1 MAVFLSVSFPSFSL
15 WNLSISHLSIILFP
29 LILHSSHP
37 LSFRQQPSRLSR
49 QCVMGFFFFF
59 WRGWGLFL
67 DGWGLTGS
75 YGSFRSSHLRSPS
88 RMPEEGG
95 WCKPREQIFDRT
107 TNAHTCTRT
116 LTHSR
121 RLVSDSSL
129 FTPVG
134 PSAWICICNNRQCLS
149 SCLWLG
155 RHNGR
160 WNKKLQIT
168 VGLSATS

>member
-1 MAVFLSVSFPSFSL
+1 MAVFLSVSFPWFSL

-49 QCVMGFFFFF
+49 QCVMFFLE
-59 WRGWGLFL
+59 GGGLFL
-67 DGWGLTGS
+67 DGLGLTGS

-88 RMPEEGG
+88 RMPEEAGVV
-95 WCKPREQIFDRT
+95 QTNRT
-107 TNAHTCTRT
+107 DFRPDHQRSHMHAYTYSLQAFR
-116 LTHSR
+116 
-121 RLVSDSSL
+121 SDSSL

-134 PSAWICICNNRQCLS
+134 PSAWICICNNRLCLS

-155 RHNGR
+155 RHNGK
-160 WNKKLQIT
+160 WNKNLQIT
-168 VGLSATS
+168 AGLSATG